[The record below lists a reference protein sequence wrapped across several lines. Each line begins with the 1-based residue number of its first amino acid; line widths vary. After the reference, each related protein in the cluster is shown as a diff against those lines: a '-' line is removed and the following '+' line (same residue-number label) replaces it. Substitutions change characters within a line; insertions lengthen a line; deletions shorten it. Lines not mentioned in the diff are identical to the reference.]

1 MAEARTDEEK
11 AQAFAAMTGSISV
24 IDNVLDDDNKFGND
38 LSKEEKKE
46 RIMRSAG
53 YMSYQKALGDWGS
66 EDFTAIDAAIK
77 KAEDYD
83 PSAQMIELLLVVLVI
98 LPIIVFSHLW

>member
-1 MAEARTDEEK
+1 MAEEVVRTDEEK

-24 IDNVLDDDNKFGND
+24 IDNVLDDDNEFGND
-38 LSKEEKKE
+38 LTKEEKKE
-46 RIMRSAG
+46 RIMRTAG

-83 PSAQMIELLLVVLVI
+83 PSA
-98 LPIIVFSHLW
+98 

>member
-1 MAEARTDEEK
+1 MAEAVERTDEEK

-24 IDNVLDDDNKFGND
+24 IDNVLDDDNEFCND
-38 LSKEEKKE
+38 MTKG
-46 RIMRSAG
+46 AG

-83 PSAQMIELLLVVLVI
+83 PSA
-98 LPIIVFSHLW
+98 

>member
-1 MAEARTDEEK
+1 MAETRTDEEK

-24 IDNVLDDDNKFGND
+24 IDNVLDDDNEYGND
-38 LSKEEKKE
+38 LTKEEKKE
-46 RIMRSAG
+46 RVMRTAG
-53 YMSYQKALGDWGS
+53 YMSYQKALEDWGS

-83 PSAQMIELLLVVLVI
+83 PSA
-98 LPIIVFSHLW
+98 

>member
-1 MAEARTDEEK
+1 MAEAVERTDEEK

-24 IDNVLDDDNKFGND
+24 IDNVLDDSND
-38 LSKEEKKE
+38 FCNGLTKAGKKE
-46 RIMRSAG
+46 RVMRSAA
-53 YMSYQKALGDWGS
+53 YMKYQKELGDWGS

-83 PSAQMIELLLVVLVI
+83 PSA
-98 LPIIVFSHLW
+98 

>member
-1 MAEARTDEEK
+1 MAEAVERTDEEK

-24 IDNVLDDDNKFGND
+24 IDNTLDDSNEFCND
-38 LSKEEKKE
+38 LTKAGKKE
-46 RIMRSAG
+46 RVMRSAA
-53 YMSYQKALGDWGS
+53 YMKYQKELSDWGA

-83 PSAQMIELLLVVLVI
+83 PSA
-98 LPIIVFSHLW
+98 

>member
-1 MAEARTDEEK
+1 MAETRTDEEK

-24 IDNVLDDDNKFGND
+24 IDNVLDDDNDFCKD
-38 LSKEEKKE
+38 MTKAEKKE
-46 RIMRSAG
+46 RVMRSAG

-66 EDFTAIDAAIK
+66 EDFTNIDAAIK

-83 PSAQMIELLLVVLVI
+83 PSA
-98 LPIIVFSHLW
+98 

>member
-1 MAEARTDEEK
+1 MAETRTDEEK
-11 AQAFAAMTGSISV
+11 AKAFAAMTGSISV
-24 IDNVLDDDNKFGND
+24 IDNVLDDDNEYGND
-38 LSKEEKKE
+38 LTKEEKKE
-46 RIMRSAG
+46 RIMRTAG

-83 PSAQMIELLLVVLVI
+83 PSA
-98 LPIIVFSHLW
+98 

>member
-11 AQAFAAMTGSISV
+11 AKAFAAMTGSISV
-24 IDNVLDDDNKFGND
+24 IDNVLDDNDEFGED
-38 LSKEEKKE
+38 MTKEEKKE
-46 RIMRSAG
+46 RVMRSAG

-66 EDFTAIDAAIK
+66 EDFTNIDAAIK

-83 PSAQMIELLLVVLVI
+83 PSA
-98 LPIIVFSHLW
+98 

>member
-1 MAEARTDEEK
+1 MAEAVERTDEEK

-24 IDNVLDDDNKFGND
+24 IDNCLDDDNEFCND
-38 LSKEEKKE
+38 MTKEEKKE
-46 RIMRSAG
+46 RVMRSAG
-53 YMSYQKALGDWGS
+53 YMKHQKELDDWGS

-83 PSAQMIELLLVVLVI
+83 PSA
-98 LPIIVFSHLW
+98 

>member
-24 IDNVLDDDNKFGND
+24 IDNCLDDGND
-38 LSKEEKKE
+38 FCNDLTKEEKKE
-46 RIMRSAG
+46 RVMRSAG
-53 YMSYQKALGDWGS
+53 YMKYQKELDDWGS

-83 PSAQMIELLLVVLVI
+83 PSA
-98 LPIIVFSHLW
+98 

>member
-1 MAEARTDEEK
+1 MAEAVERTDEEK

-24 IDNVLDDDNKFGND
+24 IDNTLDDDNEFCND
-38 LSKEEKKE
+38 LTKAEKKE
-46 RIMRSAG
+46 RVMRSAG
-53 YMSYQKALGDWGS
+53 YMSYQKALDDWGS

-83 PSAQMIELLLVVLVI
+83 PSA
-98 LPIIVFSHLW
+98 

>member
-24 IDNVLDDDNKFGND
+24 IDNTLDDNNEFCNEMT
-38 LSKEEKKE
+38 KEEKKE
-46 RIMRSAG
+46 RVMRSAG

-66 EDFTAIDAAIK
+66 EDFSAIDSAVAAA
-77 KAEDYD
+77 KAYT
-83 PSAQMIELLLVVLVI
+83 P
-98 LPIIVFSHLW
+98 

>member
-24 IDNVLDDDNKFGND
+24 IDNCLDDDNEYGND
-38 LSKEEKKE
+38 LTKEEKKE
-46 RIMRSAG
+46 RVMRTAG
-53 YMSYQKALGDWGS
+53 YMSYQKALDDWGS
-66 EDFTAIDAAIK
+66 EDFTNIDAAIK

-83 PSAQMIELLLVVLVI
+83 PSA
-98 LPIIVFSHLW
+98 

>member
-1 MAEARTDEEK
+1 
-11 AQAFAAMTGSISV
+11 
-24 IDNVLDDDNKFGND
+24 
-38 LSKEEKKE
+38 
-46 RIMRSAG
+46 MRSAA

-83 PSAQMIELLLVVLVI
+83 PSA
-98 LPIIVFSHLW
+98 

>member
-1 MAEARTDEEK
+1 MAETRTDEEK

-24 IDNVLDDDNKFGND
+24 IENTLNDNDEYGND
-38 LSKEEKKE
+38 LTKEEKKE
-46 RIMRSAG
+46 RVMRTAG
-53 YMSYQKALGDWGS
+53 YMSYQKALDDWGS

-83 PSAQMIELLLVVLVI
+83 PSA
-98 LPIIVFSHLW
+98 

>member
-1 MAEARTDEEK
+1 MAEARTDEDK

-24 IDNVLDDDNKFGND
+24 IDNVLDDDNEFGND
-38 LSKEEKKE
+38 LSKAEKKE
-46 RIMRSAG
+46 RIMRTAG

-83 PSAQMIELLLVVLVI
+83 PSA
-98 LPIIVFSHLW
+98 

>member
-1 MAEARTDEEK
+1 MAEEVVERTDEVK

-24 IDNVLDDDNKFGND
+24 IDNVLDDNDEFGTD
-38 LSKEEKKE
+38 MTKEEKRE
-46 RIMRSAG
+46 RVMRSAG
-53 YMSYQKALGDWGS
+53 YMKYQKALGDWGS

-83 PSAQMIELLLVVLVI
+83 PSA
-98 LPIIVFSHLW
+98 

>member
-1 MAEARTDEEK
+1 MAEAVERTDEEK

-24 IDNVLDDDNKFGND
+24 IDNCLDDSNEFAND
-38 LSKEEKKE
+38 LTKEEKKE
-46 RIMRSAG
+46 RVMRSAG

-83 PSAQMIELLLVVLVI
+83 PSA
-98 LPIIVFSHLW
+98 